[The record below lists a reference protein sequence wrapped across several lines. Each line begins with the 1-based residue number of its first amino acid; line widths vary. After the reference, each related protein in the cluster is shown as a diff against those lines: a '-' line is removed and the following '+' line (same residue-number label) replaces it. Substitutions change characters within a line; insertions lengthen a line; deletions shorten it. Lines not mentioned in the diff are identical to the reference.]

1 MSLVVL
7 LFLVLLV
14 LAPLAL
20 LVWAL
25 VDLVRR
31 PQSEWAAAGQ
41 NQIVWALVVVF
52 VAVLGPILYLTI
64 ARPRLEDAARAH
76 A

>member
-1 MSLVVL
+1 MSLVML
-7 LFLVLLV
+7 LFLMLLV

-25 VDLVRR
+25 VDLLRR

-52 VAVLGPILYLTI
+52 VAVLGPILYLTM